1 MKNLIFITIIV
12 MFVLSCG
19 GGSSSSNTSSAQ
31 SSSTGSSSSS
41 YGSSSYGSSS
51 SSSSSSSSI
60 ATLTVTSTD
69 FNEGDTIPVKN
80 TCDNTDGVA
89 RGISPQLSWTGAPD
103 TTNSF
108 VIIMDDEVAP
118 CGVGVNACSHWGLH
132 NIPSDITAVESN
144 LDVSS
149 ITGATTSLS
158 YDGQAGY
165 SGPCPPSAH
174 EYKITVYALNDEHSD
189 NMSMAEAYTRA
200 GFESG
205 HSMHIVGQ
213 GTLTGKYGGN

>member
-1 MKNLIFITIIV
+1 MKKLLFISI
-12 MFVLSCG
+12 FVLAASCG
-19 GGSSSSNTSSAQ
+19 GGSSSS
-31 SSSTGSSSSS
+31 SSSSS
-41 YGSSSYGSSS
+41 ESSSAGSSSSSYGSSS
-51 SSSSSSSSI
+51 SSSSGSSSSTI
-60 ATLTVTSTD
+60 SVATLTVTSTD
-69 FNEGDTIPVKN
+69 FNEGETIPVRN
-80 TCDNTDGVA
+80 TCDNADGVA

-118 CGVGVNACSHWGLH
+118 CGIGVNACSHWGLF
-132 NIPSDITAVESN
+132 NIPSDVTAVESN
-144 LDVSS
+144 VDVAS
-149 ITGATTSLS
+149 ISGATTSLS

-174 EYKITVYALNDEHSD
+174 EYKITVYALNDEHPD
-189 NMSMAEAYTRA
+189 NMNMAEAYTRA

>member
-1 MKNLIFITIIV
+1 MKKLLFISI
-12 MFVLSCG
+12 FVLAASCG
-19 GGSSSSNTSSAQ
+19 GGGNSSSGYSAET
-31 SSSTGSSSSS
+31 SSTGSS
-41 YGSSSYGSSS
+41 SSSYGSSS
-51 SSSSSSSSI
+51 SSSSSSSTSTSSV

-69 FNEGDTIPVKN
+69 FNEGEAIPVKN
-80 TCDNTDGVA
+80 TCDNTDGVS

-144 LDVSS
+144 LDVST
-149 ITGATTSLS
+149 ITGATTSLA

>member
-1 MKNLIFITIIV
+1 MKKLLFIFI
-12 MFVLSCG
+12 FVLAASCG
-19 GGSSSSNTSSAQ
+19 GGSSSSNESSAE
-31 SSSTGSSSSS
+31 SSSAGSS
-41 YGSSSYGSSS
+41 SSSYGSSS
-51 SSSSSSSSI
+51 SSSSGTISV

-69 FNEGDTIPVKN
+69 FNDGDTIPVKN

-89 RGISPQLSWTGAPD
+89 RGISPQLSWTGSPD
-103 TTNSF
+103 TTDSF

-118 CGVGVNACSHWGLH
+118 CGVGVNACSHWGLF
-132 NIPSDITAVESN
+132 NLPSDTTAVESN
-144 LDVSS
+144 LDVST
-149 ITGATTSLS
+149 ITGATTSLA

-174 EYKITVYALNDEHSD
+174 EYKITVYALNDEHPD
-189 NMSMAEAYTRA
+189 NMNMAEPYTRA

-213 GTLTGKYGGN
+213 GTLTGKYGSN